1 MDPAQRAPGTGP
13 GGDSPPASP
22 RDRLLSIVPRA
33 VLTLETIDPDPR
45 CVTIDGVEYRLLAY
59 DDLSIFDHARLTR
72 LDKRATEAV
81 ELAESDD
88 LDGLSDDDLDTLRRA
103 VEGAY
108 DQIVRLVVPD
118 APPERVAALGS
129 LKKRQIQLAFY
140 DAPAGES
147 ARPATP
153 GAGPTGA
160 RSSLRSAL
168 ATAIGSTGNVARACA
183 CCLLLMAIC
192 LAWLLLTR

>member
-1 MDPAQRAPGTGP
+1 MDQPHAGP
-13 GGDSPPASP
+13 GGESPPASP

-33 VLTLETIDPDPR
+33 VLALETIDPDPR

-59 DDLSIFDHARLTR
+59 DDLSIFDHARLSR
-72 LDKRATEAV
+72 LDKRAAEAV
-81 ELAESDD
+81 GLAESDD
-88 LDGLSDDDLDTLRRA
+88 LDGLGDDDLDTLRRA

-118 APPERVAALGS
+118 APPEQIAALGS
-129 LKKRQIQLAFY
+129 PKKRQIQLAFY
-140 DAPAGES
+140 TAPAGE
-147 ARPATP
+147 RPQPGTP
-153 GAGPTGA
+153 DAGPTGA

-168 ATAIGSTGNVARACA
+168 ATAIGNTGNVARACA

-192 LAWLLLTR
+192 LVWLLLTR

>member
-1 MDPAQRAPGTGP
+1 MDTITGAPGTGP
-13 GGDSPPASP
+13 GGASPPDSP

-33 VLTLETIDPDPR
+33 VLALETIDPDPR
-45 CVTIDGVEYRLLAY
+45 CVTIDGVAYRLLAY
-59 DDLSIFDHARLTR
+59 DDLSIFDHARLAR
-72 LDKRATEAV
+72 LDKRATEALD
-81 ELAESDD
+81 LAESDD
-88 LDGLSDDDLDTLRRA
+88 LDGLTDEDLDTLRRA

-118 APPERVAALGS
+118 APPEAVAALGS
-129 LKKRQIQLAFY
+129 PKKRLIQLAFY
-140 DAPAGES
+140 AAPAGE
-147 ARPATP
+147 RPLPATP
-153 GAGPTGA
+153 DAGPTGA

-168 ATAIGSTGNVARACA
+168 ATALGSTGNVARACA